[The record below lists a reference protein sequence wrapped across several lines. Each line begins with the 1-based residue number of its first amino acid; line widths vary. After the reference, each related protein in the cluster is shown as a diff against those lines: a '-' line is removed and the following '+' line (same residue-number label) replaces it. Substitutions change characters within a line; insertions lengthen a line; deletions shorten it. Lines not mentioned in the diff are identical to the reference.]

1 MSQQI
6 NLFNPLFRKL
16 EFSWTSADA
25 MLYGVAALVALTALY
40 SGYLNYRLN
49 RVQRE
54 AQAVEQQFNDMT
66 SRRDQLQTALAQR
79 KPNQQLA
86 DEVAALEAKLK
97 ARQQIVEILQSG
109 ALGTTSGFSEYMRAF
124 SRQTVNG
131 LWLTGFD
138 ITNHDLVIEGR
149 TLSPDLLPDY
159 LQRLNQEPALQGK
172 QFAALHISRPPAEPA
187 ATPSATQASA
197 GASPDSGGTDKAPAR
212 FLEFVISTSETT
224 GAAEGPASSST
235 SQPASQNFAG
245 TYTLARSSSDASS
258 MGVTK

>member
-6 NLFNPLFRKL
+6 NLFNPLFRKP

-49 RVQRE
+49 RVQRQ
-54 AQAVEQQFNDMT
+54 AQTVEQQYNDMT
-66 SRRDQLQTALAQR
+66 SRRDQLQTAQAQR

-86 DEVAALEAKLK
+86 DEVAVLEAKLK
-97 ARQQIVEILQSG
+97 ARQQIVEILRSG

-172 QFAALHISRPPAEPA
+172 QFAALHINRPLAEPA

-197 GASPDSGGTDKAPAR
+197 
-212 FLEFVISTSETT
+212 EV
-224 GAAEGPASSST
+224 
-235 SQPASQNFAG
+235 
-245 TYTLARSSSDASS
+245 SSDRAARTRLRRAFLNS
-258 MGVTK
+258 